1 MIVFFQ
7 SRIRVSIIIGTLFL
21 FFNCSSRIPSS
32 WVLRD
37 IQSLDAKIMNTKQWL
52 KTEKSNY
59 KYLNKV
65 MRNELSF
72 YRKNDFRVF
81 QDLDREME
89 LLNKCLDKVKSSL
102 NKQVK
107 LATKIKKRPSLGVFD
122 GKQSQQKKKSLF
134 SKKKNNISIVNKS
147 DKAIKVIKSL
157 EKNSIS
163 ILESQSDY
171 INSIESLSSIFEKKK
186 SRLVFI
192 REQVKEWNEKLKELI
207 HDREK
212 LVPTIDNFNL
222 ILSEALFKSA
232 ESSYAKNIIDLSRRI
247 ERYNDEMDRFE
258 SYVKNLESIAGK
270 QVKGLVYI
278 IKENEEKNYEKKYKK
293 DLTNYQ
299 NILKEIPKLINSV

>member
-1 MIVFFQ
+1 M
-7 SRIRVSIIIGTLFL
+7 RVSIFFGTLFL
-21 FFNCSSRIPSS
+21 FFNCSSQIPSS

-37 IQSLDAKIMNTKQWL
+37 IQSLDVKIMNTKQWL

-65 MRNELSF
+65 MRSELSF

-81 QDLDREME
+81 QHLNREME
-89 LLNKCLDKVKSSL
+89 LINKCLEKVKSSL
-102 NKQVK
+102 SKQMK
-107 LATKIKKRPSLGVFD
+107 LATKIKKRPSLGIFD
-122 GKQSQQKKKSLF
+122 GKQSQQKKNSLF
-134 SKKKNNISIVNKS
+134 SKKKNNLSIVNKS

-171 INSIESLSSIFEKKK
+171 NSSIESLTAALKKK
-186 SRLVFI
+186 RSRLVFI
-192 REQVKEWNEKLKELI
+192 RKQVLQWNQQLKELI
-207 HDREK
+207 HVREK

-232 ESSYAKNIIDLSRRI
+232 ESSYAKNIIDLSKLI
-247 ERYNDEMDRFE
+247 EKYNDEMDSFE
-258 SYVKNLESIAGK
+258 SYVNNIESIAGK

-278 IKENEEKNYEKKYKK
+278 IKDTEEKNYEKKYKK
-293 DLTNYQ
+293 GLINYQ
-299 NILKEIPKLINSV
+299 NILKEIPKLINSA

>member
-1 MIVFFQ
+1 M
-7 SRIRVSIIIGTLFL
+7 
-21 FFNCSSRIPSS
+21 FFNCSSQIPSS

-37 IQSLDAKIMNTKQWL
+37 IQSLDVKIMNTKQWL

-65 MRNELSF
+65 MRSELSF

-81 QDLDREME
+81 QGLNREME
-89 LLNKCLDKVKSSL
+89 LMNKCLEKVKSSL
-102 NKQVK
+102 SKQMK
-107 LATKIKKRPSLGVFD
+107 LATKIKKRQSLGVFD

-134 SKKKNNISIVNKS
+134 SKKKNNLSIVNKS

-171 INSIESLSSIFEKKK
+171 NSSIESLTAVLKKK
-186 SRLVFI
+186 RSRLVFI
-192 REQVKEWNEKLKELI
+192 RNQVIQWNQQLKELI
-207 HDREK
+207 HIREK

-232 ESSYAKNIIDLSRRI
+232 ESSYAKNIIDLSKLI
-247 ERYNDEMDRFE
+247 EKYNDEMDSFE
-258 SYVKNLESIAGK
+258 SYVKNIESIAGK

-278 IKENEEKNYEKKYKK
+278 IKDTEEKNYEKKYKK
-293 DLTNYQ
+293 GLTNYQ

>member
-1 MIVFFQ
+1 M
-7 SRIRVSIIIGTLFL
+7 RVSIFFGTLFL
-21 FFNCSSRIPSS
+21 FFNCSSQIPSS

-37 IQSLDAKIMNTKQWL
+37 IQSLDVKIMNTKQWL

-65 MRNELSF
+65 MRSELSF

-81 QDLDREME
+81 QDLNREME
-89 LLNKCLDKVKSSL
+89 LINKCLEKVKSSL
-102 NKQVK
+102 SKQMK
-107 LATKIKKRPSLGVFD
+107 LATKIKKRPSLGIFD
-122 GKQSQQKKKSLF
+122 GKQSQQKKNSLF
-134 SKKKNNISIVNKS
+134 SKKKNNLSIVNKS

-171 INSIESLSSIFEKKK
+171 NSSIESLTAALKKK
-186 SRLVFI
+186 RSRLVFI
-192 REQVKEWNEKLKELI
+192 RKQVIQWNQQLKELI
-207 HDREK
+207 HVREK

-232 ESSYAKNIIDLSRRI
+232 ESSYAKNIIDLSKLI
-247 ERYNDEMDRFE
+247 EKYNDEMDSFE
-258 SYVKNLESIAGK
+258 SYVNNIESIAGK

-278 IKENEEKNYEKKYKK
+278 IKDTEEKNYEKKYKK
-293 DLTNYQ
+293 GLTNYQ
-299 NILKEIPKLINSV
+299 NILKEIPKLINSA

>member
-1 MIVFFQ
+1 MFFQ
-7 SRIRVSIIIGTLFL
+7 SRIRVSIIVGTLFL
-21 FFNCSSRIPSS
+21 YFSCSSRIPTS

-52 KTEKSNY
+52 KKEKSNY
-59 KYLNKV
+59 KYLSKI
-65 MRNELSF
+65 MRSELSF

-81 QDLDREME
+81 QDLDNEME
-89 LLNKCLDKVKSSL
+89 LLNKCLDNVKSSL

-122 GKQSQQKKKSLF
+122 GKQIQQKKKSLF

-163 ILESQSDY
+163 ILESQLDY
-171 INSIESLSSIFEKKK
+171 INSIEILSSIFEKKK

-299 NILKEIPKLINSV
+299 NILKEIPKIINSV

>member
-1 MIVFFQ
+1 
-7 SRIRVSIIIGTLFL
+7 L
-21 FFNCSSRIPSS
+21 FFNCSSQIPSS

-37 IQSLDAKIMNTKQWL
+37 IQSLDVKIMNTKQWL

-65 MRNELSF
+65 MRSELSF

-81 QDLDREME
+81 QGLNREME
-89 LLNKCLDKVKSSL
+89 LMNKCLEKVKSSL
-102 NKQVK
+102 SKQMK
-107 LATKIKKRPSLGVFD
+107 LATKIKKRQSLGVFD

-134 SKKKNNISIVNKS
+134 SKKKNNLSIVNKS

-171 INSIESLSSIFEKKK
+171 NSSIESLTAVLKKK
-186 SRLVFI
+186 RSRLVFI
-192 REQVKEWNEKLKELI
+192 RNQVIQWNQQLKELI
-207 HDREK
+207 HIREK

-232 ESSYAKNIIDLSRRI
+232 ESSYAKNIIDLSKLI
-247 ERYNDEMDRFE
+247 EKYNDEMDSFE
-258 SYVKNLESIAGK
+258 SYVKNIESIAGK

-278 IKENEEKNYEKKYKK
+278 IKDTEEKNYEKKYKK
-293 DLTNYQ
+293 GLTNYQ